1 MDNEKS
7 WIDSNVPQ
15 EILDSKIF
23 KFEITLPS
31 VFQSVCEACNL
42 LYPII
47 IPTCQKCGR
56 SDTIKNINKMIV
68 VNLVPDVRLSY
79 DDVEKSLEDI
89 PSQYAYWSAVYAETK
104 LRVNQLERSVKTVR
118 GRIYR
123 EINDAQ
129 RVEKVRINADSMKH
143 IVEDDSRLVAAESD
157 LNIATMQCQKLYYMV
172 EALRMKAD
180 LARTLTSLKREEM
193 NRS

>member
-15 EILDSKIF
+15 ELLESKIF

-31 VFQSVCEACNL
+31 VYQSCCRHCNL
-42 LYPII
+42 LYNIV
-47 IPTCQKCGR
+47 IPACQQCGR
-56 SDTIKNINKMIV
+56 SDGIENFNKQIV
-68 VNLVPDVRLSY
+68 VNLVPDIRLSY
-79 DDVEKSLEDI
+79 DNVEKSLEDI

-104 LRVNQLERSVKTVR
+104 LRVNQLERAVKTVR

-123 EINDAQ
+123 ELNDAQ
-129 RVEKVRINADSMKH
+129 RIEKVRIPQDSMKH
-143 IVEDDSRLVAAESD
+143 IAEDDARLVAAESD

>member
-31 VFQSVCEACNL
+31 VFQSVCSACNL
-42 LYPII
+42 LYPSM
-47 IPTCQKCGR
+47 IPTCQQCGR
-56 SDTIKNINKMIV
+56 SDCIENINKKIV

-79 DDVEKSLEDI
+79 DNVEKSLEDI

-104 LRVNQLERSVKTVR
+104 LRVNQLERTVKTIR

-123 EINDAQ
+123 ELNDAQ
-129 RVEKVRINADSMKH
+129 RAEKVRINADSMKH
-143 IVEDDSRLVAAESD
+143 IVEDDARLVSAESD
-157 LNIATMQCQKLYYMV
+157 FNIATMQCQKLYYMV